1 VTVEATADMGQPYYK
16 SQERRTEQV
25 TARVP
30 KRIKD
35 SLQRLA
41 YWWTSIER
49 EETGDADIE
58 VTIGDVLVR
67 LADVALEGAWEEARE
82 KYDEKTIDARV
93 AAVERSLAK
102 KTKSNN

>member
-1 VTVEATADMGQPYYK
+1 VQVTPAMGQSYYK

-41 YWWTSIER
+41 YWWTFKER
-49 EETGDADIE
+49 QATGDDELE

-67 LADVALEGAWEEARE
+67 LADVGLEGAWEEARTE
-82 KYDEKTIDARV
+82 NDEKAIDS
-93 AAVERSLAK
+93 AVREVEKSL
-102 KTKSNN
+102 TKSRKSSN

>member
-1 VTVEATADMGQPYYK
+1 MQVTTDMGQPYYK

-30 KRIKD
+30 KRIKA

-41 YWWTSIER
+41 HWWTHLER
-49 EETGDADIE
+49 KDTGDDDVE

-67 LADVALEGAWEEARE
+67 IADVALEGAWEEAHE
-82 KYDEKTIDARV
+82 KHDEKTIDA
-93 AAVERSLAK
+93 AVREVEKSLAK
-102 KTKSNN
+102 KQKSSN